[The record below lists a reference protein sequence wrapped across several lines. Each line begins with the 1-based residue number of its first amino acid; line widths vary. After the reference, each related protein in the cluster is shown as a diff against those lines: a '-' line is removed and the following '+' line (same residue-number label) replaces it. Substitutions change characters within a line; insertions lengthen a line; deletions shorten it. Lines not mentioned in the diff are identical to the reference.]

1 VDNIEANI
9 CSLEHLR
16 GGMAS
21 LSEALEQGFIMALQI
36 ARFKMTKSLE
46 DFRIMLDMYS
56 SVTMAAKWT
65 AD

>member
-1 VDNIEANI
+1 
-9 CSLEHLR
+9 
-16 GGMAS
+16 MAS

-46 DFRIMLDMYS
+46 DFRIMLDR
-56 SVTMAAKWT
+56 VTMAAKWT